1 MSFMRRSEAASC
13 AVVSSGLRVPAS
25 MAANCA
31 RSPTSAGTSLGRPM
45 LITKSRLGSRSAR
58 AAMPSTSAVVLRR
71 RSPVSGSV
79 TYTQSDPVPK

>member
-1 MSFMRRSEAASC
+1 MAAMSFMRRRETASC

-25 MAANCA
+25 MAANWA
-31 RSPTSAGTSLGRPM
+31 RSPTSAATSFGRPM
-45 LITKSRLGSRSAR
+45 LMTKSRLGSFSAS

-79 TYTQSDPVPK
+79 T